1 MERNNV
7 SAKMKYQV
15 WATNR
20 YGDGAVQDL
29 GSYDDPTEIEV
40 KVGMF
45 ADDVIITIEEKTDD

>member
-1 MERNNV
+1 MT
-7 SAKMKYQV
+7 KYQV

-29 GSYDDPTEIEV
+29 GSYEDPTEIEV

-45 ADDVIITIEEKTDD
+45 ADDVIITIEEKTDE